1 MAIANCAKMHIPPSE
16 ARTLAWWEYQ
26 ALIWQHQPDDTQE
39 AEAPDGDFVAARQQR
54 LADRGLAK
62 TVH

>member
-1 MAIANCAKMHIPPSE
+1 MGIPPSE
-16 ARTLAWWEYQ
+16 ARSLSWWEYG
-26 ALIWQHQPDDTQE
+26 ALVNHHLPDE
-39 AEAPDGDFVAARQQR
+39 AEEVEAPDGDFVAARQQR